1 MFVCVSLSI
10 YQFKHVLYEYICLV
24 EFRNFCLC
32 FVYIYQFKPVFVSTN
47 FLDDFR
53 NVCLCFLIYQS
64 KHVFCGYQ
72 CFGGVQECL
81 FVLFIFLLV

>member
-1 MFVCVSLSI
+1 MFLYLSINLNMCYMSTYVWLSSGIFVCVSLYI
-10 YQFKHVLYEYICLV
+10 YQFKHVL
-24 EFRNFCLC
+24 
-32 FVYIYQFKPVFVSTN
+32 VSTD